1 MALSGVWDAIQG
13 KLSFLVNDEEV
24 AEAANNCYAALCYN
38 RGFGVVRCPLKLEH
52 IGHIIWGYINYFITN
67 PDQNA
72 KYYFDEARDRSD
84 PYRKALVERIGQT
97 VSRDAEFT
105 NEVLSYLY
113 WGIKRGKVA
122 KGILR
127 PREVAKF
134 HNSDYWYKGV
144 WGGLFKITVELTR
157 FAEQI
162 LKKLGYVIS
171 KSSQAVADVVET
183 VGNVVAAAGNVVKT
197 VGNVVTNTKYLPYIL
212 GAAAAGFVG
221 FQVYKF
227 KKTGEFFLGIKN

>member
-1 MALSGVWDAIQG
+1 M
-13 KLSFLVNDEEV
+13 KLFVKKIINPYILWGCNGIGEV
-24 AEAANNCYAALCYN
+24 
-38 RGFGVVRCPLKLEH
+38 V
-52 IGHIIWGYINYFITN
+52 YIN
-67 PDQNA
+67 
-72 KYYFDEARDRSD
+72 
-84 PYRKALVERIGQT
+84 
-97 VSRDAEFT
+97 AEFT

-144 WGGLFKITVELTR
+144 WGGLFKINVELTR

-171 KSSQAVADVVET
+171 QVSQTVADLMDLG
-183 VGNVVAAAGNVVKT
+183 GNFL
-197 VGNVVTNTKYLPYIL
+197 KYLPYIL

-227 KKTGEFFLGIKN
+227 KKTGEFLGIKN